1 MGLFDSLFRRT
12 KPTAAPAAP
21 IVEAKVPGEIH
32 GRPRGHAATP
42 ENAIKNVHRQ
52 LYVDPST
59 RQAILDVRNM
69 DRLDGRVKK
78 IHRMTSR
85 AAAKGG
91 IQLRAISQPKR
102 LSTEWE
108 RFTARLGLNRIDR
121 LQDFV
126 RGLMMEGNLALQWVL
141 DDADEVADV
150 VRMPSETLLPI
161 VNASGRFK
169 DVRRAYDQLDLA
181 LGGGQVLAS
190 FPLWQLTLARLD
202 PDSYDDWG
210 CMGRP
215 YLDAT
220 RTVWKKLVMT
230 EEDLVIRRHMR
241 APLRMS
247 HMLEGATPEELSAYR
262 SEVEANQ
269 AQGNFRDYFM
279 NKKGA
284 VSALQGDAHLNEI
297 ADVAHLLDTFFA
309 GAPAPKGLFGYASD
323 LNRDILED
331 LKRDFFDEL
340 DALQDNTAF
349 AIEVGFRLHLLLRGI
364 NPDRFD
370 FAVQFQ
376 ERRTDTPN
384 QRADLA
390 LKYQALGVPQQMLWD
405 SAGLNAG
412 EVRDAIED
420 AKANGDPY
428 PNDGADG
435 PPLPGEDGPPPRV
448 SVTPGNA
455 PKGESQTTISTR
467 RGRA

>member
-1 MGLFDSLFRRT
+1 MGLFDILFRRQ
-12 KPTAAPAAP
+12 KPAAA
-21 IVEAKVPGEIH
+21 ETTKLEGKVPGEIH

-42 ENAIKNVHRQ
+42 ENALKNLHRQ
-52 LYVDPST
+52 FYVDPGT
-59 RQAILDVRNM
+59 RQAILDVRTM
-69 DRLDGRVKK
+69 DRVDGRVKK

-91 IQLRAISQPKR
+91 IQLRAINQTKR
-102 LSTEWE
+102 LTQEWE
-108 RFTARLGLNRIDR
+108 RFVKRLGLDRIDR

-126 RGLMMEGNLALQWVL
+126 RALMMEGNLALQWVL
-141 DDADEVADV
+141 DESDEVADV

-161 VNASGRFK
+161 VTPAGRFQ

-181 LGGGQVLAS
+181 LGGSQVIAS

-210 CMGRP
+210 CLGRP

-220 RTVWKKLVMT
+220 RAVWKKLVMT

-247 HMLEGATPEELSAYR
+247 HTLEGATPEDLAAYKA
-262 SEVEANQ
+262 EVEANQ

-284 VSALQGDAHLNEI
+284 VTALQGDAHLDEI

-309 GAPAPKGLFGYASD
+309 GAPAPKGLFGYASG
-323 LNRDILED
+323 LSRDILED

-349 AIEVGFRLHLLLRGI
+349 AIEVGFRLHLLLRGV

-390 LKYQALGVPQQMLWD
+390 LKYQALGVPQEMVWD
-405 SAGLNAG
+405 SAGLDST

-435 PPLPGEDGPPPRV
+435 PPLPGEGAPAPRV

-467 RGRA
+467 RSRT